1 MKFIVILLLTI
12 ATTFSLAKTECG
24 TIESDY
30 APCIEKEKAD
40 RLFQNCCKMYAPEG
54 CLPLCEYITDEF
66 TSRSLIIEVLKSKK
80 CSLKHISTVLFCA
93 SQNQDNRK
101 CCEHLKLGDPT
112 LGVGKRCLRFCDP
125 SGEGI
130 GALSKS
136 DLTCIYNFNIPLYC
150 GMSSI
155 KEY

>member
-1 MKFIVILLLTI
+1 M
-12 ATTFSLAKTECG
+12 
-24 TIESDY
+24 
-30 APCIEKEKAD
+30 
-40 RLFQNCCKMYAPEG
+40 
-54 CLPLCEYITDEF
+54 
-66 TSRSLIIEVLKSKK
+66 
-80 CSLKHISTVLFCA
+80 STVLFCA

-150 GMSSI
+150 GMASI

>member
-1 MKFIVILLLTI
+1 MVLVVILLLTI
-12 ATTFSLAKTECG
+12 GGTFSYAKPECG
-24 TIESDY
+24 TLESDY
-30 APCIEKEKAD
+30 ASCVEKDKAD

-54 CLPLCEYITDEF
+54 CLPLCEYVTDEV

-80 CSLKHISTVLFCA
+80 CSLKHLSTVLFCA

-101 CCEHLKLGDPT
+101 CCEHLKLADPT

-150 GMSSI
+150 GMASI
-155 KEY
+155 REY